1 MKPLLSRDELELMM
15 ARPLRQA
22 LGGFMS
28 NKAMMRPLVAGVLS
42 GLMMISSQLH
52 AEDTPLLDPGAEQRQ
67 FEQDRPDTLRPSPEL
82 RFDIPD
88 EPPMRAVADKK
99 FDVSEFLFQGNT
111 IFPADELSGLIAD
124 MQGTITFTQLLEAT
138 SRITKY
144 YREAGYI
151 VARAYVPEQAVEN
164 GQVRIAVLEG
174 VLGAIKI
181 EGDSPISEERVRAHM
196 DRLVNTGIVNE
207 SDLEYGALLLNDLPG
222 LRAEVALRPG
232 ERTGTSDVVLN
243 IIDEGTFDFSV
254 DYNNFGSPV
263 TGEHRLGMVAG
274 INNIFDVGDRLT
286 FRPMV
291 SDSGDTFYGALHYE
305 MPVFTPASRVG
316 LSFSHL
322 LSELGEDFENL
333 EIENTATTISLYGSH
348 AFVRSRDRNITG
360 RMAFESRNF
369 VREIGQTFIIPV
381 IEEADYVLNI
391 LDLGVSGDYRDEFH
405 GGAISTYSASL
416 RFGLSDVT
424 AEDGGSNVPGKPRFD
439 GKFSLLNFSAQ
450 RVQRL
455 APLWSASVR
464 FDGQFSGDDLDTSER
479 MSLGG
484 PQAVRAYRP
493 SEALGDSAVILQTEL
508 RRQLTGLQDRY
519 EWLNRAEV
527 YGLFDMGTSQVNS
540 TLAINA
546 DDSWTRNGVG
556 AGMRI
561 AAGNSFYAD
570 LTVAT
575 RLADRESVVDQP
587 DDSKVNYWLQMIY
600 WF

>member
-1 MKPLLSRDELELMM
+1 MRYKSI
-15 ARPLRQA
+15 
-22 LGGFMS
+22 
-28 NKAMMRPLVAGVLS
+28 MRPITVGVLS
-42 GLMMISSQLH
+42 GLAMMSSQLH
-52 AEDTPLLDPGAEQRQ
+52 ADDTPTPLLDPGAEQRQ
-67 FEQDRPDTLRPSPEL
+67 LEQDRPDTLRPSPEL

-88 EPPMRAVADKK
+88 EPPMRAVADRQ
-99 FDVSEFLFQGNT
+99 FDVSGFVFQGNT
-111 IFPADELSGLIAD
+111 IFPADQLAGLIND
-124 MQGTITFTQLLEAT
+124 MQGTISFTQLLEAT
-138 SRITKY
+138 SRITKH

-151 VARAYVPEQAVEN
+151 VARAYVPEQAIEN

-174 VLGAIKI
+174 VLGAIQVT
-181 EGDSPISEERVRAHM
+181 GDSPISAERVRAHLA
-196 DRLVNTGIVNE
+196 RLQSTGIINE

-243 IIDEGTFDFSV
+243 VIDEGTYDFSV

-286 FRPMV
+286 IRPML
-291 SDSGDTFYGALHYE
+291 SDSGDTFYGSLRYE
-305 MPVFTPASRVG
+305 LPVFTPASRIG

-322 LSELGEDFENL
+322 LSELGEEFEDL

-360 RMAFESRNF
+360 RLAFENRNF
-369 VREIGQTFIIPV
+369 VREFGALLGPFDPD

-391 LDLGVSGDYRDEFH
+391 ADLSVSGDYRDDFN
-405 GGAISTYSASL
+405 GGALSTYSAAL
-416 RFGLSDVT
+416 RFGLSDVE
-424 AEDGGSNVPGKPRFD
+424 AEDGGAAVGGDPRFD
-439 GKFSLLNFSAQ
+439 GKFTLLNFSAQ
-450 RVQRL
+450 RTQRL

-464 FDGQFSGDDLDTSER
+464 VDGQFSGDTLDTSER

-493 SEALGDSAVILQTEL
+493 SEALGDSALVLQSEVRREL
-508 RRQLTGLQDRY
+508 PGLAERY
-519 EWLNRAEV
+519 GWLNRAEV
-527 YGLFDMGTSQVNS
+527 YGLFDVGTSQVNS
-540 TLAINA
+540 TLATND
-546 DDSWTRNGVG
+546 DDSWTRDGIG

-561 AAGNSFYAD
+561 AGGKSFYAD

-575 RLADRESVVDQP
+575 RLTDKESEVDQP

>member
-1 MKPLLSRDELELMM
+1 MRYKSI
-15 ARPLRQA
+15 
-22 LGGFMS
+22 
-28 NKAMMRPLVAGVLS
+28 MRPIAAGVLS
-42 GLMMISSQLH
+42 SLVMMSSQLH
-52 AEDTPLLDPGAEQRQ
+52 ADDTPLLDPGAEQRQ
-67 FEQDRPDTLRPSPEL
+67 LERDRPDTLRPSPEL

-88 EPPMRAVADKK
+88 EPPMRAVADRQ
-99 FDVSEFLFQGNT
+99 FDVSGFVFQGNT
-111 IFPADELSGLIAD
+111 IFPADELAGLIND
-124 MQGTITFTQLLEAT
+124 MQGTISFVQLLEAT
-138 SRITKY
+138 SRITKH

-151 VARAYVPEQAVEN
+151 VARAYVPEQAIEN

-174 VLGAIKI
+174 VLGAIRV
-181 EGDSPISEERVRAHM
+181 EGDSPISEQRVRAHLA
-196 DRLVNTGIVNE
+196 RLENTGIINE
-207 SDLEYGALLLNDLPG
+207 ADLEYGALLLNDLPG

-243 IIDEGTFDFSV
+243 VIDEGTYDFSV

-286 FRPMV
+286 IRPML
-291 SDSGDTFYGALHYE
+291 SDSGDTFYGSLRYE
-305 MPVFTPASRVG
+305 LPVFTPASRVG

-322 LSELGEDFENL
+322 LSELGEDFEDL

-360 RMAFESRNF
+360 RLAFENRNF
-369 VREIGQTFIIPV
+369 VRDIGAPSITQQ
-381 IEEADYVLNI
+381 IEKADYVLNVA
-391 LDLGVSGDYRDEFH
+391 DLSVSGDYRDDFY
-405 GGAISTYSASL
+405 GGALSTYSASL
-416 RFGLSDVT
+416 RFGLSDVK
-424 AEDGGSNVPGKPRFD
+424 AEDGGAAANDDPRFE
-439 GKFSLLNFSAQ
+439 GKFALLNFSAQ

-455 APLWSASVR
+455 RPLWSASVR
-464 FDGQFSGDDLDTSER
+464 LDGQFSGDSLDTSER

-493 SEALGDSAVILQTEL
+493 SEALGDSALILQTEV
-508 RRQLTGLQDRY
+508 RRELPSLAERY
-519 EWLNRAEV
+519 DWLNRAEA
-527 YGLFDMGTSQVNS
+527 YGLFDMGTSEINS
-540 TLAINA
+540 PLAINA
-546 DDSWTRNGVG
+546 DESWTRNGIG

-575 RLADRESVVDQP
+575 RLADRESIVDQS

>member
-1 MKPLLSRDELELMM
+1 
-15 ARPLRQA
+15 
-22 LGGFMS
+22 
-28 NKAMMRPLVAGVLS
+28 MRPITVGVLS
-42 GLMMISSQLH
+42 GLAMMSSQLH
-52 AEDTPLLDPGAEQRQ
+52 ADDTPTPLLDPGAEQRQ
-67 FEQDRPDTLRPSPEL
+67 LEQDRPDTLRPSPEL

-88 EPPMRAVADKK
+88 EPPMRAVADRQ
-99 FDVSEFLFQGNT
+99 FDVSGFVFQGNT
-111 IFPADELSGLIAD
+111 IFPADQLAGLIND
-124 MQGTITFTQLLEAT
+124 MQGTISFTQLLEAT
-138 SRITKY
+138 SRITKH

-151 VARAYVPEQAVEN
+151 VARAYVPEQAIEN

-174 VLGAIKI
+174 VLGAIQVT
-181 EGDSPISEERVRAHM
+181 GDSPISAERVRAHLA
-196 DRLVNTGIVNE
+196 RLQSTGIINE

-243 IIDEGTFDFSV
+243 VIDEGTYDFSV

-286 FRPMV
+286 IRPML
-291 SDSGDTFYGALHYE
+291 SDSGDTFYGSLRYE
-305 MPVFTPASRVG
+305 LPVFTPASRIG

-322 LSELGEDFENL
+322 LSELGEEFEDL

-360 RMAFESRNF
+360 RLAFENRNF
-369 VREIGQTFIIPV
+369 VREFGALLGPFDPD

-391 LDLGVSGDYRDEFH
+391 ADLSVSGDYRDDFN
-405 GGAISTYSASL
+405 GGALSTYSAAL
-416 RFGLSDVT
+416 RFGLSDVE
-424 AEDGGSNVPGKPRFD
+424 AEDGGAAVGGDPRFD
-439 GKFSLLNFSAQ
+439 GKFTLLNFSAQ
-450 RVQRL
+450 RIQRL

-464 FDGQFSGDDLDTSER
+464 VDGQFSGDTLDTSER

-493 SEALGDSAVILQTEL
+493 SEALGDSALVLQSEVRREL
-508 RRQLTGLQDRY
+508 PGLAERY
-519 EWLNRAEV
+519 GWLNRAEV
-527 YGLFDMGTSQVNS
+527 YGLFDVGTSQVNS
-540 TLAINA
+540 TLATND
-546 DDSWTRNGVG
+546 DDSWTRDGIG

-561 AAGNSFYAD
+561 AGGKSFYAD

-575 RLADRESVVDQP
+575 RLTDKESEVDQP

>member
-1 MKPLLSRDELELMM
+1 MRNNS
-15 ARPLRQA
+15 
-22 LGGFMS
+22 
-28 NKAMMRPLVAGVLS
+28 MMRPLLAGILS
-42 GLMMISSQLH
+42 GLTMISSQLH
-52 AEDTPLLDPGAEQRQ
+52 ADDTPLLDPGAEQRQ
-67 FEQDRPDTLRPSPEL
+67 IERNRPDTLRPSPEL
-82 RFDIPD
+82 RFDVPD
-88 EPPMRAVADKK
+88 DPPMRAVADRQ
-99 FDVSEFLFQGNT
+99 FDVSGFVFQGNT
-111 IFPADELSGLIAD
+111 IFSAGDLAALIDD

-138 SRITKY
+138 SRITKH

-174 VLGAIKI
+174 VLGAVRV
-181 EGDSPISEERVRAHM
+181 EGDSPISAERVRAHM
-196 DRLVNTGIVNE
+196 ARLENTGIINE
-207 SDLEYGALLLNDLPG
+207 ADLEYGALLLNDLPG

-243 IIDEGTFDFSV
+243 IIDEGTYDFSV

-274 INNIFDVGDRLT
+274 INNIFDAGDRLT
-286 FRPMV
+286 IRPML
-291 SDSGDTFYGALHYE
+291 SDSGDTFYGSLRYE
-305 MPVFTPASRVG
+305 LPVFTPASRVG
-316 LSFSHL
+316 VSFSHL
-322 LSELGEDFENL
+322 LSELGEEFKDL

-360 RMAFESRNF
+360 RIAFENRNF
-369 VREIGQTFIIPV
+369 VREFGASFIVPV
-381 IEEADYVLNI
+381 IEEADYVLNVA
-391 LDLGVSGDYRDEFH
+391 DLSVSGDYRDDFY
-405 GGAISTYSASL
+405 GGAVSTYSASL

-424 AEDGGSNVPGKPRFD
+424 AEEGGATVPGQPRFD
-439 GKFSLLNFSAQ
+439 GKFTLLNFSAQ
-450 RVQRL
+450 RIQRL
-455 APLWSASVR
+455 APLWSASIR
-464 FDGQFSGDDLDTSER
+464 FDGQFSGDSLDTSER

-493 SEALGDSAVILQTEL
+493 SEALGDSALILQSEL
-508 RRQLTGLQDRY
+508 RRDLPKLAERY
-519 EWLNRAEV
+519 DWLNRAEV
-527 YGLFDMGTSQVNS
+527 YGLFDMGSSEINS
-540 TLAINA
+540 PLAINA
-546 DDSWTRNGVG
+546 DESWTRNGIG

-561 AAGNSFYAD
+561 AAGNAFYAD

>member
-1 MKPLLSRDELELMM
+1 MRYKSI
-15 ARPLRQA
+15 
-22 LGGFMS
+22 
-28 NKAMMRPLVAGVLS
+28 MRPITVGVLS
-42 GLMMISSQLH
+42 GLAMMSSQLH
-52 AEDTPLLDPGAEQRQ
+52 ADDTPTPLLDPGAEQRQ
-67 FEQDRPDTLRPSPEL
+67 LEQDRPDTLRPSPEL

-88 EPPMRAVADKK
+88 EPPMRAVADRQ
-99 FDVSEFLFQGNT
+99 FDVSGFVFQGNT
-111 IFPADELSGLIAD
+111 IFPADQLAGLIND
-124 MQGTITFTQLLEAT
+124 MQGTISFTQLLEAT
-138 SRITKY
+138 SRITKH

-151 VARAYVPEQAVEN
+151 VARAYVPEQAIEN

-174 VLGAIKI
+174 VLGAIQVT
-181 EGDSPISEERVRAHM
+181 GDSPISAERVRAHLA
-196 DRLVNTGIVNE
+196 RLQSTGIINE

-243 IIDEGTFDFSV
+243 VIDEGTYDFSV

-286 FRPMV
+286 IRPML
-291 SDSGDTFYGALHYE
+291 SDSGDTFYGSLRYE
-305 MPVFTPASRVG
+305 LPVFTPASRIG

-322 LSELGEDFENL
+322 LSELGEEFEDL

-360 RMAFESRNF
+360 RLAFENRNF
-369 VREIGQTFIIPV
+369 VREFGALLGPFDPD

-391 LDLGVSGDYRDEFH
+391 ADLSVSGDYRDDFN
-405 GGAISTYSASL
+405 GGALSTYSAAL
-416 RFGLSDVT
+416 RFGLSDVE
-424 AEDGGSNVPGKPRFD
+424 AEDGGAAVGGDPRFD
-439 GKFSLLNFSAQ
+439 GKFTLLNFSAQ
-450 RVQRL
+450 RIQRL

-464 FDGQFSGDDLDTSER
+464 VDGQFSGDTLDTSER

-493 SEALGDSAVILQTEL
+493 SEALGDSALVLQSEVRREL
-508 RRQLTGLQDRY
+508 PGLAERY
-519 EWLNRAEV
+519 GWLNRAEV
-527 YGLFDMGTSQVNS
+527 YGLFDVGTSQVNS
-540 TLAINA
+540 TLATND
-546 DDSWTRNGVG
+546 DDSWTRDGIG

-561 AAGNSFYAD
+561 AGGKSFYAD

-575 RLADRESVVDQP
+575 RLTDKESEVDQP